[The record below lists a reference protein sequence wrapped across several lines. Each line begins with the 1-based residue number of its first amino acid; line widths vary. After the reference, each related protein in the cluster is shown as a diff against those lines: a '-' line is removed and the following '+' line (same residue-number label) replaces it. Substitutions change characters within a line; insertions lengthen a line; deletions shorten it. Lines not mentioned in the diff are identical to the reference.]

1 MIRDAVLHLLF
12 FYLCPVKHEDIMKKI
27 KILSLLFCLVMLTA
41 ACHEDEDA
49 PVYGSRTVLVYVA
62 ANNSLGNLDFDS
74 KDVQE
79 MMEGMKSVEGTDN
92 NLLVYLAGYR
102 KTAKLIR
109 LTKNGKGEVKQET
122 VAEYNKQNSV
132 SVDVMK
138 EVFTTVFSNYP
149 AKSYGIVF
157 WSHGDGW
164 IYYQNPSTRWWGQ
177 DDEGKDYRMNIL
189 DLHEALSVAPHFDY
203 ILFDACYMQSVE
215 VIYQL
220 RDCAD
225 YFIGSPTEIPG
236 PGAPYDMVVPALFS
250 QSNPEINIAKNYY
263 TVYAEKYDNG
273 NNMSNENWTGGVS
286 ISVVKSCEM
295 LALATATKAVV
306 QTASSKQQSNSI
318 DISGILCYDPLRD
331 KNYHDFMG
339 FMQKIQENE
348 QAFEDYKEVY
358 QSAVIWE
365 NTTVKNYCTYS
376 TGVGRMVSMDGF
388 EGLSTYILRGN
399 SEIQDAY
406 YRQSLQWYSAAGWNE
421 TGW

>member
-1 MIRDAVLHLLF
+1 MQFCISYF
-12 FYLCPVKHEDIMKKI
+12 FIFVPLEMRNIMKKI
-27 KILSLLFCLVMLTA
+27 KILSLLFSVAMLVL
-41 ACHEDEDA
+41 ACHDDEKE
-49 PVYGSRTVLVYVA
+49 PVYGSRTVLVYIA
-62 ANNSLGNLDFDS
+62 ANNSLGYHDFDS

-79 MMEGMKSVEGTDN
+79 MMEGMKSVEGTEN
-92 NLLVYLAGYR
+92 NLLIYLAGYR
-102 KTAKLIR
+102 NTAKLIR
-109 LTKNGKGEVKQET
+109 LIKDGKGEVKQEI

-138 EVFTTVFSNYP
+138 NVFATVFSGYP

-177 DDEGKDYRMNIL
+177 DNEGKDYRMNIL

-236 PGAPYDMVVPALFS
+236 PGAPYNVVVPALFS
-250 QSNPEINIAKNYY
+250 QDNSAINIAKNYY
-263 TVYAEKYDNG
+263 TVYAEKYNNG
-273 NNMSNENWTGGVS
+273 INMSNENWTGGVS
-286 ISVVKSCEM
+286 ISVVKSSEVQ
-295 LALATATKAVV
+295 ALAAATKSVL
-306 QTASSKQQSNSI
+306 QTSSSTQQPDNI
-318 DISGILCYDPLRD
+318 NVSGILCYDPLRD
-331 KNYHDFMG
+331 NNYHDFMG
-339 FMQKIQENE
+339 FVKKLYGNE
-348 QAFEDYKEVY
+348 QAFENYKEAY
-358 QSAVIWE
+358 QNAVIWK
-365 NTTVKNYCTYS
+365 NTTVNNYCTYLD
-376 TGVGRMVSMDGF
+376 GYGKMVSMDGF

-399 SEIQDAY
+399 DEMQDAY
-406 YRQSLQWYSAAGWNE
+406 YRQSLQWYSDAGWDK